1 MRDTSER
8 TCPEAVAFPYPPK
21 SLKRKALADGKDED
35 DWEDEPEEMSD
46 CFSASEEDEVEI
58 QARAAALA
66 EREPINEGEDSTD
79 EEELPDSDDDGK
91 LYPHFS
97 KFLLTIYCL

>member
-21 SLKRKALADGKDED
+21 SLKRKAVADGKDED
-35 DWEDEPEEMSD
+35 DWEDEPEETPD

-58 QARAAALA
+58 QARAAASA
-66 EREPINEGEDSTD
+66 EREPINDGVDSTD
-79 EEELPDSDDDGK
+79 EELPDSDDDGK
-91 LYPHFS
+91 LYPQFS
-97 KFLLTIYCL
+97 KSLLTIYCL